1 MPSALQPFPFEHCPL
16 EPENRHLK
24 ECHEELRRQN
34 EKLKGQVYVLKE
46 LNNRLDSRFAESEA
60 EQRRLEAENRRLQE
74 QISQLYMKIED
85 LKSDRRDL
93 HESNNNLMLRFRQ
106 AWAELH
112 EKPYVQRI
120 QAAQM
125 LNGPRACPSLTNEQ
139 RKALLK
145 LKEPDR
151 FGKWLSLVVQPN
163 PRDCLDQVSIWEAY
177 RATFPDHTFEFDGVI
192 VRATDIQQVGDIRAA
207 VHFRGVGWRGA

>member
-1 MPSALQPFPFEHCPL
+1 MPSAHQALPSEHCPL
-16 EPENRHLK
+16 EPENCHLK
-24 ECHEELRRQN
+24 ECNEELRRQN

-46 LNNRLDSRFAESEA
+46 LNNRLDSRFTESEA
-60 EQRRLEAENRRLQE
+60 EQRRLEAKNRRLQE

-112 EKPYVQRI
+112 ERPYVQRI

-145 LKEPDR
+145 LKEPD
-151 FGKWLSLVVQPN
+151 SSENVQPN

-177 RATFPDHTFEFDGVI
+177 RATFPDHTFEFDGVTI
-192 VRATDIQQVGDIRAA
+192 RAADIQQVGDIRAA
-207 VHFRGVGWRGA
+207 VHFRGVGWRGT